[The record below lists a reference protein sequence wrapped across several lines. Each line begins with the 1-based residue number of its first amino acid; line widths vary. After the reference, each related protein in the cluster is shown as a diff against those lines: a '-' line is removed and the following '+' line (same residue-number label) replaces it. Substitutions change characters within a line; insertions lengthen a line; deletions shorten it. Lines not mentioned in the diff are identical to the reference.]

1 MNFCWSTLQ
10 VADMEESLAFYQD
23 TLGLPLQRRFLARP
37 GVDIAFLGE
46 GETKVE
52 LICDEANR
60 NIHVGRDISWG
71 FSTNSVEKTME
82 EFKAKGIKIQSGPF
96 QPNEH
101 MKFFYITDP
110 NGLKI
115 QLVEI
120 IPPMK

>member
-10 VADMEESLAFYQD
+10 VADMEESLTFYQEI
-23 TLGLPLQRRFLARP
+23 LGLPLQRRFLARP

-60 NIHVGRDISWG
+60 KINIGGDISWG
-71 FSTNSVEKTME
+71 FTVNSVEKTME
-82 EFKAKGIKIQSGPF
+82 EFKAKGIEIHSGPF

-101 MKFFYITDP
+101 LKFFYIIDP

-115 QLVEI
+115 QLVENI
-120 IPPMK
+120 RSMK

>member
-10 VADMEESLAFYQD
+10 VADMEKSLEFYQGV
-23 TLGLPLQRRFLARP
+23 LGLPLQRRFLARP

-46 GETKVE
+46 GETKIE

-60 NIHVGRDISWG
+60 NIHVGSDISWG
-71 FSTNSVEKTME
+71 FVTDSVEKSME
-82 EFKAKGIKIQSGPF
+82 EFKARGIEITGGPF

-101 MKFFYITDP
+101 LKFFYITDP

-115 QLVEI
+115 QLVENI
-120 IPPMK
+120 RAI